1 MKKLKNIWSKRKPG
15 SRGRGVRRDYFFFDR
30 CHNFFLPTV
39 RKKKLRRSV
48 VYLLSKVKTPST
60 KQTEKYRKTL
70 DFKWNRVFL
79 VEISGIEPLTSWM
92 PFKRSPSWAIPPYEL
107 LCRCV
112 VSLSARVLYQTSRQI
127 ASTFFKYFDFFRQ
140 KNIKSEYRFKNSY

>member
-39 RKKKLRRSV
+39 RKQKLRRSV
-48 VYLLSKVKTPST
+48 VQSLSKVKMPST

-70 DFKWNRVFL
+70 DFK
-79 VEISGIEPLTSWM
+79 
-92 PFKRSPSWAIPPYEL
+92 
-107 LCRCV
+107 
-112 VSLSARVLYQTSRQI
+112 
-127 ASTFFKYFDFFRQ
+127 
-140 KNIKSEYRFKNSY
+140 